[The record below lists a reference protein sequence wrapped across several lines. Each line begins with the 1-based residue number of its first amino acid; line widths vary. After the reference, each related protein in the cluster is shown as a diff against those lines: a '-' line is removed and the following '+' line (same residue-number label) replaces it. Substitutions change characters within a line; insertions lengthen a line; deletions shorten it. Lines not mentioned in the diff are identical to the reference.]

1 MKVVCNAGNN
11 FGRISFSPWLNS
23 SRKPMMD
30 VIHFCCPDPD
40 CCMEVVVV
48 VVEVG
53 RMFVCGEC
61 WNLPGAR
68 EVQWWSSGGVRSV
81 GSVVWT
87 EDGKPQEHCF
97 ITRKLFL
104 QNFYFYQFKIE
115 NCQRN
120 PIFLHYS
127 FTSQGCDSIK
137 SVERKLCQ
145 HFVKILCLK

>member
-1 MKVVCNAGNN
+1 MALLPPLV
-11 FGRISFSPWLNS
+11 FL
-23 SRKPMMD
+23 
-30 VIHFCCPDPD
+30 
-40 CCMEVVVV
+40 
-48 VVEVG
+48 
-53 RMFVCGEC
+53 CGE
-61 WNLPGAR
+61 WWSLPGAR

-104 QNFYFYQFKIE
+104 QNFYFYKSKIE

-120 PIFLHYS
+120 PIVLQYY

-137 SVERKLCQ
+137 SVGRKLCQ